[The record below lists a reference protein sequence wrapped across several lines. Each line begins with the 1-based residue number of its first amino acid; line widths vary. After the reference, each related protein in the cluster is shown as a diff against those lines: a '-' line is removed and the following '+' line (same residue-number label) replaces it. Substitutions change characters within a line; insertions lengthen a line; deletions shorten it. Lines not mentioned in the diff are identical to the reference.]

1 MTYEVILTEAA
12 TQQLSKME
20 KIVSKQIADKLEK
33 IRDNPYLFVRKMKGA
48 DFYRLRVGDYRV
60 IMSIDRGKMIILVIE
75 VGHRSNIYKKY

>member
-20 KIVSKQIADKLEK
+20 KIVSKQIADKLE
-33 IRDNPYLFVRKMKGA
+33 N
-48 DFYRLRVGDYRV
+48 